1 MTKNAKR
8 ILSTTAALGAI
19 AVSAIALTGCS
30 DQSFDNAYDL
40 WQEVDNHVVE
50 CSSMDGVKS
59 GENEESSFSPAHS
72 FANCRTTDIGSG
84 VKIMVDTYVVDDEDS
99 KDAFLEDSEKTYL
112 VGPNWVIRLSNLRD
126 NEMAAQSWLDD
137 LQEDIGGEIQ

>member
-1 MTKNAKR
+1 
-8 ILSTTAALGAI
+8 
-19 AVSAIALTGCS
+19 
-30 DQSFDNAYDL
+30 
-40 WQEVDNHVVE
+40 
-50 CSSMDGVKS
+50 
-59 GENEESSFSPAHS
+59 
-72 FANCRTTDIGSG
+72 
-84 VKIMVDTYVVDDEDS
+84 MVDTYVVDDEDS